1 MRVWPTTTTTT
12 TTMNIDRSKEFEI
25 FYKQFST
32 RKYKKGETLIR
43 ADDNP
48 QGIFCLTKG
57 YVRQYTISKTGI
69 ELTLQILKPITYFP
83 LIWAINGAP
92 NIYFYEALTSVQ
104 VGRAP
109 KDQVVN
115 FIKDKPTIILEL
127 MSKLLGDYAETL
139 SRIEHLVFS
148 DAYRRVISVLIYIAK
163 HFGEEHPQG
172 IVVDH
177 RFTQQDIATLVGVA
191 RETASIE
198 LGSIE
203 KKGLVKYIDHS
214 MLFENIKQLELELTT
229 DRTKL

>member
-1 MRVWPTTTTTT
+1 
-12 TTMNIDRSKEFEI
+12 MNINRTKEFEI

-32 RKYKKGETLIR
+32 REYKKGENLIR
-43 ADDNP
+43 GDDNP

-92 NIYFYEALTSVQ
+92 NIYFYEALTSVE

-109 KDQVVN
+109 KEQVVT
-115 FIKDKPTIILEL
+115 FIKDKPGIILEL

-148 DAYRRVISVLIYIAK
+148 DAYRRVISVLLYIAK
-163 HFGEEHPQG
+163 HFGEENG
-172 IVVDH
+172 KGVIVNH

-198 LGSIE
+198 IGRLE
-203 KKGLVKYIDHS
+203 KKGIVKYIDHS
-214 MLFENIKQLELELTT
+214 MQFINIKNLELELTAESSS
-229 DRTKL
+229 L